1 MAGIYMSNALE
12 FDLQEDRQHLRL
24 HYNADVEVETLDR
37 RFLSGKLRDIG
48 LDSLYMFTQ
57 NRRDDFLADGEN
69 VKVKVT
75 MRRGQSKLTLDID
88 ARVARLDEEGLAL
101 KFNHFLKW
109 WPIFVMF
116 PPTETN

>member
-1 MAGIYMSNALE
+1 MASGLE
-12 FDLQEDRQHLRL
+12 LDLKEDRQHLRL

-37 RFLSGKLRDIG
+37 RFLTGKLRDIG
-48 LDSLYMFTQ
+48 LDSLYMFT
-57 NRRDDFLADGEN
+57 RDRKDDFLVTGEN

-75 MRRGQSKLTLDID
+75 MRRGQSKLTLDMD
-88 ARVARLDEEGLAL
+88 ARIARLDENGLAL

-116 PPTETN
+116 PPSESN